1 MFKNLK
7 LRSKLM
13 IFVIGINILILAVIY
28 FVYFG
33 FSRKILV
40 RETQNKAME
49 KLNTVVFDFQGY
61 LSEKSKIAWTFSR
74 DPILIR
80 WLEKNDKRLVD
91 INSDKD
97 FRIIFN
103 HFKSLVESDLEIAS
117 AFVASEKTQWY
128 YEYSR
133 GVGQRKL
140 ADDYRVGKREWY
152 INVVKAGKPCFDVD
166 IDVIS
171 NELKINYRHPI
182 YDKNGN
188 LLGVGGIDILFE
200 KFKEIMI
207 KLGDVF
213 NTGEVYLID
222 REGTFLYHPDKE
234 FVLKKKIQDLA
245 ADNKRFVGIEDVF
258 QRMSAGQ
265 EGIAR
270 VVFDGKK
277 RYFMYRQVPF
287 LGWTLIL
294 SVSTGEINSPLVVL
308 SRMSVVVI
316 VVSLFLLVVG
326 IHFLSGTITR
336 PLKELVSRLRDIAQ
350 GEGDLVSRMEV
361 RGRDE
366 TGELARWFNIFV
378 EKLHDII
385 SKVKSNTIEVAAAIG
400 EISATSSQLASGAEE
415 QTSQTSEVAASVQ
428 EMTAAIVRNSQN
440 ARQTAEIA
448 VVAGERAG
456 GGSRAMEGTKDSME
470 QIVYS
475 ATRTKERMEEL
486 FERIK
491 EIGEILWMIDD
502 IASQTNVLA
511 LNASIEA
518 VSSGAEGR
526 GFGVVASEVR
536 KLAGRTSEAT
546 KAIAERIHSIQEDAG
561 KAFESVLEVFDL
573 VERGRDSVE
582 TTEKVL
588 GEIVHSVSEAIPKIE
603 QIASVSEEQS
613 RGAEE
618 ISRSVNMISSITR
631 QTASGVEQMAS
642 ATERLNQQTEM
653 LKELVSQFKLKDD
666 LG

>member
-1 MFKNLK
+1 MFGNLK
-7 LRSKLM
+7 LRSKMLLF
-13 IFVIGINILILAVIY
+13 ILTTNIAILSIIYLIYFRFSKKILITESQEKALEKVNIM
-28 FVYFG
+28 V
-33 FSRKILV
+33 SRWEGYIN
-40 RETQNKAME
+40 EKA
-49 KLNTVVFDFQGY
+49 
-61 LSEKSKIAWTFSR
+61 KIAWTFCQQPR
-74 DPILIR
+74 ITR
-80 WLEKNDKRLVD
+80 WLETNRAKKVDETKDAVYKEIKSYFLTLMEGDPD
-91 INSDKD
+91 INY
-97 FRIIFN
+97 
-103 HFKSLVESDLEIAS
+103 
-117 AFVASEKTQWY
+117 AFLGSEKSQWY
-128 YEYSR
+128 YEPIER
-133 GVGQRKL
+133 EL
-140 ADDYRVGKREWY
+140 PDDYKIGNRPWFQ
-152 INVVKAGKPCFDVD
+152 KAKKLGKPYFFVNADILDGVIYVSYIFPIYNQQGRFLGAGGVD
-166 IDVIS
+166 I
-171 NELKINYRHPI
+171 
-182 YDKNGN
+182 
-188 LLGVGGIDILFE
+188 GIDKMD
-200 KFKEIMI
+200 KFMSR
-207 KLGDVF
+207 LDVYK
-213 NTGEVYLID
+213 TGYAFVVDE
-222 REGTFLYHPDKE
+222 EGKILYHPNKE
-234 FVLKKKIQDLA
+234 YVLKKKLSDFK
-245 ADNKRFVGIEDVF
+245 DNMKDYQNIETLMDKISSNPSGIE
-258 QRMSAGQ
+258 
-265 EGIAR
+265 R
-270 VVFDGKK
+270 VVFNGSD
-277 RYFMYRQVPF
+277 RYFIYKTIPD

-448 VVAGERAG
+448 VVAGEKAG